1 MVSKAADGA
10 RYGND
15 VCEDGGSSPP
25 YSCPP
30 NPDHEVLIEVK
41 TGSGCHH
48 AQGLEGAGVLN
59 RRHVKELLPVPGM
72 YDTGRG
78 PCLLGEH
85 APRPA
90 PGH

>member
-1 MVSKAADGA
+1 M
-10 RYGND
+10 RMTR
-15 VCEDGGSSPP
+15 
-25 YSCPP
+25 
-30 NPDHEVLIEVK
+30 VK
-41 TGSGCHH
+41 TGVRPLPTPVPPILTAKSSWRRKLG
-48 AQGLEGAGVLN
+48 AGVIVLRVLEGAGVLN

-90 PGH
+90 P